1 MVAEDSSALPRS
13 LIVMMAVACGLSV
26 ANLYY
31 SQPLLAEIER
41 DLHVSVRAVSLIP
54 MFTQLGYAT
63 GMLLF
68 VPLGDMLERR
78 KVIGLL
84 LVAVAGALVIA
95 ALATNLVWLLAASL
109 LIGITTIVP
118 QLIVPFAATL
128 AKPSERGRVV
138 GTVMSGLL
146 VGVLLARTVS
156 GFVGAHFGWRAMYFI
171 AAALMLFLACVLALV
186 LPNSEP
192 NFDGSYK
199 QLMRSLVELARKEP
213 VLREAAFIGAML
225 FAAFSVFWT
234 TLVFLLERPPYLYGS
249 RAAGLFGLIGAA
261 GALGASLSGRLA
273 DRITPRRIV
282 CLAILVTM
290 LSYIVF
296 WLFGYHL
303 YGLILGVVLLDVG
316 GASGQ
321 VSNQTRIYNL
331 STQAHNRVNTVYM
344 VTYFVGGALGSTLG
358 AWSWSVY
365 GWSGVCAAGLLPLIL
380 AFAVYL
386 FTGRERTLND
396 DSG

>member
-199 QLMRSLVELARKEP
+199 QLMRSLVELARRSLFCAKLPSSAQCCSRPSACSGQRLFSARTTTVSLRQQGGGIVRANRRCRSARRVFVWQARGSHYSATNRVPRHSCDDAFVHCFLAVRLPP
-213 VLREAAFIGAML
+213 V
-225 FAAFSVFWT
+225 
-234 TLVFLLERPPYLYGS
+234 
-249 RAAGLFGLIGAA
+249 RA
-261 GALGASLSGRLA
+261 
-273 DRITPRRIV
+273 DTRR
-282 CLAILVTM
+282 
-290 LSYIVF
+290 
-296 WLFGYHL
+296 
-303 YGLILGVVLLDVG
+303 GVVG
-316 GASGQ
+316 
-321 VSNQTRIYNL
+321 
-331 STQAHNRVNTVYM
+331 
-344 VTYFVGGALGSTLG
+344 
-358 AWSWSVY
+358 
-365 GWSGVCAAGLLPLIL
+365 C
-380 AFAVYL
+380 
-386 FTGRERTLND
+386 GRSERTGLESNAHL
-396 DSG
+396 